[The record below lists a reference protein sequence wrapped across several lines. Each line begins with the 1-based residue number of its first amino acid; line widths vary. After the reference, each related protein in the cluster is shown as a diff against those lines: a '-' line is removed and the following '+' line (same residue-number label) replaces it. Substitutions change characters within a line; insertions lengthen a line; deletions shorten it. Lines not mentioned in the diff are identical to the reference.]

1 MVYEDFLKQDLL
13 SKDYIVCIRL
23 RYDHEKEWRTITA
36 VMEYDPT
43 SNTHFWISDW
53 HEGEQHIEIMAA
65 VPIDY
70 ITPDM
75 IGHVIIAWLP

>member
-1 MVYEDFLKQDLL
+1 MEYEDFLKQNLL
-13 SKDYIVCIRL
+13 RTDYIVCIRL
-23 RYDHEKEWRTITA
+23 RYDHEKEWREITE

-43 SNTHFWISDW
+43 SDTHIWISDW

-75 IGHVIIAWLP
+75 IVM

>member
-1 MVYEDFLKQDLL
+1 MVYEDFLKQNLL
-13 SKDYIVCIRL
+13 HTDYIVCIRL
-23 RYDHEKEWRTITA
+23 RYDHEKEWRKITE

-43 SNTHFWISDW
+43 SDTHIWITDW

-75 IGHVIIAWLP
+75 IGHVIIA